1 VEFINNDIPSL
12 TLIKI
17 QSYLVGKASETI
29 NFNMEF
35 FRIIK
40 IKTQVKDIQDTLT
53 IENLELM
60 SNEIFV
66 IGDQNKTEAN
76 IGGIWG
82 EFTLTRN
89 LIRGGL
95 RFALV
100 ECPNALTWTIT
111 TGFNPDPDALIIHLT
126 INRQQQKKVFIE
138 EIEEFLDDQSNCL
151 QQIFSGNIMLKT
163 KISKG

>member
-1 VEFINNDIPSL
+1 
-12 TLIKI
+12 
-17 QSYLVGKASETI
+17 
-29 NFNMEF
+29 MEF

-40 IKTQVKDIQDTLT
+40 IKTQDKSIQDELT
-53 IENLELM
+53 IENLEFI

-76 IGGIWG
+76 IGGVWG

-111 TGFNPDPDALIIHLT
+111 TGTHPDPDAIVIHLT
-126 INRQQQKKVFIE
+126 INRKQQNEAFIE
-138 EIEEFLDDQSNCL
+138 EIEAFLDDQSICL
-151 QQIFSGNIMLKT
+151 QDYF
-163 KISKG
+163 KIN

>member
-1 VEFINNDIPSL
+1 
-12 TLIKI
+12 
-17 QSYLVGKASETI
+17 
-29 NFNMEF
+29 MEF

-40 IKTQVKDIQDTLT
+40 VKTQYTNIQDKLT
-53 IENLELM
+53 IENLELI
-60 SNEIFV
+60 SNEIFI
-66 IGDQNKTEAN
+66 IGDQNKTEAD

-89 LIRGGL
+89 LIKGGL

-111 TGFNPDPDALIIHLT
+111 TGFPPNSEAIIIHLT
-126 INRQQQKKVFIE
+126 INRPKQKESFIE

-151 QQIFSGNIMLKT
+151 QQYFNGKTQLKI
-163 KISKG
+163 K

>member
-1 VEFINNDIPSL
+1 
-12 TLIKI
+12 
-17 QSYLVGKASETI
+17 
-29 NFNMEF
+29 MEF

-40 IKTQVKDIQDTLT
+40 IKIQEKTIQDELT
-53 IENLELM
+53 IDNLELI

-82 EFTLTRN
+82 EFTLTRT

-95 RFALV
+95 RFALL

-111 TGFNPDPDALIIHLT
+111 TGIQPDPDVIFIHST
-126 INRQQQKKVFIE
+126 INRQQQEDSFIE
-138 EIEEFLDDQSNCL
+138 EIEEFLDDQSFCL
-151 QQIFSGNIMLKT
+151 QQYFKENT
-163 KISKG
+163 

>member
-1 VEFINNDIPSL
+1 MD
-12 TLIKI
+12 
-17 QSYLVGKASETI
+17 
-29 NFNMEF
+29 F

-40 IKTQVKDIQDTLT
+40 IKTQDKIIQDELT
-53 IENLELM
+53 IENLELI

-66 IGDQNKTEAN
+66 IGDQNEKEAN

-82 EFTLTRN
+82 EFTLTRA

-111 TGFNPDPDALIIHLT
+111 TGINPNPDVIGIHLT
-126 INRQQQKKVFIE
+126 INRQQQNESFIE
-138 EIEEFLDDQSNCL
+138 EIDEFLDDQCICL
-151 QQIFSGNIMLKT
+151 QDYFNINSQSM
-163 KISKG
+163 I

>member
-1 VEFINNDIPSL
+1 
-12 TLIKI
+12 
-17 QSYLVGKASETI
+17 
-29 NFNMEF
+29 MEF

-40 IKTQVKDIQDTLT
+40 IKIQEKTIQDELT
-53 IENLELM
+53 IDNLELI

-82 EFTLTRN
+82 EFTLTRM

-95 RFALV
+95 RFALL

-111 TGFNPDPDALIIHLT
+111 TGIQPDPDVIVIHST
-126 INRQQQKKVFIE
+126 INRQQQEDSFIE
-138 EIEEFLDDQSNCL
+138 EIEEFLDDQSICL
-151 QQIFSGNIMLKT
+151 QQYFKRNT
-163 KISKG
+163 

>member
-1 VEFINNDIPSL
+1 
-12 TLIKI
+12 
-17 QSYLVGKASETI
+17 
-29 NFNMEF
+29 MEF
-35 FRIIK
+35 FRMIK
-40 IKTQVKDIQDTLT
+40 LKTQAKTIQEELT
-53 IENLELM
+53 IENLEFI

-66 IGDQNKTEAN
+66 IGNQNKTEAD

-89 LIRGGL
+89 LIKGGL

-111 TGFNPDPDALIIHLT
+111 TGILPDPDLIVIHLT
-126 INRQQQKKVFIE
+126 INRQQQKESFIL

-151 QQIFSGNIMLKT
+151 QDYFNRNSQWIVK
-163 KISKG
+163 

>member
-1 VEFINNDIPSL
+1 
-12 TLIKI
+12 
-17 QSYLVGKASETI
+17 
-29 NFNMEF
+29 MEF

-40 IKTQVKDIQDTLT
+40 VKTQDKRIQNELT
-53 IENLELM
+53 IKNLEFI

-66 IGDQNKTEAN
+66 IGDQNKAEAN

-111 TGFNPDPDALIIHLT
+111 TGIHPDPDAIVIHLT
-126 INRQQQKKVFIE
+126 INRQQQNEVFIE
-138 EIEEFLDDQSNCL
+138 EIEAFLDDQSMCL
-151 QQIFSGNIMLKT
+151 QDYF
-163 KISKG
+163 KINSQSMMK

>member
-1 VEFINNDIPSL
+1 
-12 TLIKI
+12 
-17 QSYLVGKASETI
+17 
-29 NFNMEF
+29 MEF
-35 FRIIK
+35 FRLIK
-40 IKTQVKDIQDTLT
+40 VKTQDTTIQDELT
-53 IENLELM
+53 IENLELI

-82 EFTLTRN
+82 EFTLTRT

-111 TGFNPDPDALIIHLT
+111 TGIDPNPDVLVIHLT
-126 INRQQQKKVFIE
+126 INRQQQKESFIE
-138 EIEEFLDDQSNCL
+138 EIEEFLDDQGICL
-151 QQIFSGNIMLKT
+151 RQYF
-163 KISKG
+163 KGIRN